1 MDHTSR
7 EGYLWNQLAIA
18 VLIGAL
24 ITLSGCDNYNLIK
37 NPGLSAL
44 ILDFNTVKGEVT
56 LKGEVNNDAARQRA
70 GSIAS
75 ATSGVAKVNNL
86 ITIKG

>member
-37 NPGLSAL
+37 NLGLSAL
-44 ILDFNTVKGEVT
+44 TIDVNTVKGGVT
-56 LKGEVNNDAARQRA
+56 LKGEVNNDNARQRA
-70 GSIAS
+70 GSTS
-75 ATSGVAKVNNL
+75 STTSGVVKINNS